1 MSEHEDNIDQ
11 SKLDELKAR
20 VAALPRNVEP
30 PEDLWPS
37 IRAGITAPRVV
48 SIAWWQRP
56 AILAAAGLLL
66 VAGSSLATLTL
77 MRRSD
82 SRSEN
87 QRMAVQPAATGSD
100 ATLAQFTRTE
110 TDYIRTI
117 NQLSTVLEAQQS
129 ELAPGTI
136 AKLRESLRVIDA
148 AIVEARAALAA
159 DPSNKHLTEILSAT
173 YEQKVDLIRRTT
185 EMAQS

>member
-1 MSEHEDNIDQ
+1 MSEDKDNIDQ
-11 SKLDELKAR
+11 AKLDELAAR
-20 VAALPRNVEP
+20 VASLPRSIAP
-30 PEDLWPS
+30 PDDLWPS
-37 IRAGITAPRVV
+37 IRAGITAAPVV

-77 MRRSD
+77 MRRSE

-87 QRMAVQPAATGSD
+87 QPTAVQPSATGSD
-100 ATLAQFTRTE
+100 ATLAQFSRTE

-117 NQLSTVLEAQQS
+117 NELSTALEARQS

-185 EMAQS
+185 EMARS